1 MKIIVLPI
9 DATNIPPKPRARG
22 PPQDRNLSL
31 GAHAA
36 VNESDATT
44 PAVQAA
50 ARTTRGPPSNI
61 SGAIT
66 TPTTLL

>member
-1 MKIIVLPI
+1 
-9 DATNIPPKPRARG
+9 
-22 PPQDRNLSL
+22 
-31 GAHAA
+31 
-36 VNESDATT
+36 
-44 PAVQAA
+44 VQAA